1 MMKILQ
7 FKLGGEYDYNVTFE
21 TGFEKRKIQTNEAPK
36 GDLNTAVSNVVV
48 SAINFFRFE
57 NISASFRQ
65 ITFSYPDNG
74 PEGFVIE
81 LFVKTRENVYVKH
94 IMKSE
99 RLDLREDETETTNRD
114 LSIRI
119 SQNNTLVERILS
131 LRTEIESYALGARM
145 QQDLPFDAEE
155 DAGEE
160 YSLFDGKEGGG
171 EGTEDEQQHHRS
183 ELHIVEHEVGE
194 N

>member
-1 MMKILQ
+1 MMNILQ

-48 SAINFFRFE
+48 AAVNFFRFE

-65 ITFSYPDNG
+65 ITFGYPENA
-74 PEGFVIE
+74 PEGFVLE
-81 LFVKTRENVYVKH
+81 LSVKTRENIYVKH

-99 RLDLREDETETTNRD
+99 RLDLRIDGTGTTSPD

-119 SQNNTLVERILS
+119 DQQNALVEKILI
-131 LRTEIESYALGARM
+131 LRQEIEKYALGARM
-145 QQDLPFDAEE
+145 QQDLPFETE
-155 DAGEE
+155 KSSGEE
-160 YSLFDGKEGGG
+160 SSLFDDEEGN
-171 EGTEDEQQHHRS
+171 S
-183 ELHIVEHEVGE
+183 EFHIVERGE
-194 N
+194 EA

>member
-1 MMKILQ
+1 MMNILQ

-36 GDLNTAVSNVVV
+36 GDLNTAVSHVVIAAV
-48 SAINFFRFE
+48 NFFRFE

-65 ITFSYPDNG
+65 ITFSYPENG

-81 LFVKTRENVYVKH
+81 LSVKTRENVYVKH

-99 RLDLREDETETTNRD
+99 RLDLITDETKTTNSD
-114 LSIRI
+114 LSSRI
-119 SQNNTLVERILS
+119 NQNNILVERILS
-131 LRTEIESYALGARM
+131 LRAEIESYALGARM

-155 DAGEE
+155 GTGEDS
-160 YSLFDGKEGGG
+160 SLFDDE
-171 EGTEDEQQHHRS
+171 EDDN
-183 ELHIVEHEVGE
+183 ELHIVAHGE
-194 N
+194 EA